1 MNNTLVDQVPPP
13 AGRLQACKWSEKE
26 DAKLREVC
34 SPSQSCALAQ
44 LTPASLQ
51 IIAMQGAR
59 NWKDVSSHIPGRTHV
74 QCLQRWNKVLKP
86 GLKKGTWQ
94 PEEDDL
100 LARQVGEFLDT
111 GADSPNWTSIAKHIE
126 GRTAKQCRERWRCN
140 LDPQIKKT
148 EWSPEEDV
156 MILNMQQALGNR
168 WALLAKQLPGRTENA
183 IKTRFRSLQ
192 RSLKRKWNQTED
204 DKIRACVAQGMNFA
218 DIAAEMPRR
227 SVNSVKVRYKM
238 LTEEE
243 GSQQHAA
250 AAAHTPPPSSS
261 EVVGY
266 ALPTMAPPPPPIP
279 MLLHQQQQQLSMTL
293 DPAPPQQPTFHD
305 HSSHML

>member
-1 MNNTLVDQVPPP
+1 
-13 AGRLQACKWSEKE
+13 
-26 DAKLREVC
+26 
-34 SPSQSCALAQ
+34 
-44 LTPASLQ
+44 
-51 IIAMQGAR
+51 MQGAR

-100 LARQVGEFLDT
+100 LSRQVGEFLDT

-192 RSLKRKWNQTED
+192 RSLKRKWNQAED

-243 GSQQHAA
+243 GGGGSQETAAGAA
-250 AAAHTPPPSSS
+250 AAAALTPPLSSS
-261 EVVGY
+261 EVALGTAAASSY
-266 ALPTMAPPPPPIP
+266 ALPSLAPPPPPVP
-279 MLLHQQQQQLSMTL
+279 QQQQPPSLSMTL
-293 DPAPPQQPTFHD
+293 DPAPPPPHHQLFHD
-305 HSSHML
+305 HSSSHML